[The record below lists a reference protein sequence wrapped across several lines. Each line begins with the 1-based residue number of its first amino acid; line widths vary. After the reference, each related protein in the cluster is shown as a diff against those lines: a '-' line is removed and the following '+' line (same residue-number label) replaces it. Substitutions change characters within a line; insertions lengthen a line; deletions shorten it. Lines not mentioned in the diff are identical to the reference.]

1 MHVAPW
7 RWIIWPGDEADEF
20 YAIFDL
26 ISIAVMSL
34 KKFLTSTQFF
44 KHLVLAGGG
53 SLLLVGLVI
62 FMLRFYTR
70 HSESFEV
77 PDLYGYT
84 VQETA
89 PLIAR
94 YHLRYQIVDS
104 TYIEDLRPGAVVE
117 QLPRA
122 GHRVKRNRTLQL
134 TINRWNPEQVAVPR
148 LTDISLRQSLA
159 QLEAAGLQPGEIS
172 MRPSEF
178 QNLVLQATIQG
189 RDLLVGELVPRGA
202 SVDLVV
208 GTTGLQDQVHLPDFK
223 GLTLDLT
230 LQIMEELMLSTG
242 AIIYDSSVQ
251 TAADSLYARV
261 WRQQPDPALIP
272 FINRGATVD
281 LWVTTREEIF
291 QTPDQTEESG
301 ETESFF

>member
-1 MHVAPW
+1 MPVPPLL
-7 RWIIWPGDEADEF
+7 WIICLGDEADDI

-26 ISIAVMSL
+26 ISILVMSI
-34 KKFLTSTQFF
+34 KRFLTSPVFL
-44 KHLVLAGGG
+44 KHLALAAGG
-53 SLLLVGLVI
+53 SLLLVALVI
-62 FMLRFYTR
+62 FMLKFYTR

-89 PLIAR
+89 PLISR
-94 YHLRYQIVDS
+94 YQLRYKVVDS
-104 TYIEDLRPGAVVE
+104 TYIDDLRPGVVVE

-159 QLEAAGLQPGEIS
+159 QLEAAGLMPGEIS

-178 QNLVLQATIQG
+178 QNLVLEATLQG
-189 RDLLVGELVPRGA
+189 RDLLVGELVPRGTRI
-202 SVDLVV
+202 DLTV
-208 GTTGLQDQVHLPDFK
+208 GTTGLQEQVHLPDFK

-230 LQIMEELMLSTG
+230 QQIMGELMLSTG

-251 TAADSLYARV
+251 SATDSLYARV
-261 WRQQPDPALIP
+261 WRQQPDPAVYTY
-272 FINRGATVD
+272 INRGAPVD
-281 LWVTTREEIF
+281 LWVTTRDDLF
-291 QTPDQTEESG
+291 QTPDEPEESG